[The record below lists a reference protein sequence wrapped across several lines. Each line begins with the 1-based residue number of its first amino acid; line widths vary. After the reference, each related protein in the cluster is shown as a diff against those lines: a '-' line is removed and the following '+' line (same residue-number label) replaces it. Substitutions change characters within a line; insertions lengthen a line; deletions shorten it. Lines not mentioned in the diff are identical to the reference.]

1 MNPLNAS
8 LHCTGQEIRDCQNIA
23 TMIID
28 PDGKGLRDY
37 WMKEGFAWLSTAL
50 LHVLYRRHREGG
62 GTACLADVNAVLSGI
77 GADADGDET
86 DDGGDRF
93 LDLLRDMAAFEHGD
107 PVIDAEVRRGAH
119 RMMLK
124 AVQERS
130 GVHSSAITGMAL
142 FADPIIARNT
152 ASSSFAVADLM
163 HGDKP
168 AALYLMVPP
177 SDIDRLRPLIRILM
191 CLVLR
196 RLTESMAFEDGA
208 PVKHY
213 THRLLL
219 MLDEFTAVG
228 KLDVMEKG
236 LAYMAGYGLKAVLIV
251 QDIAQLHQ
259 TYGKDE
265 SLTGNCHIRVAF
277 APNRL
282 GTAEHLSRLAGKATI
297 VQARRSRSGRLGE
310 RHSVSDSQAEVAR
323 PLLTADEAL
332 RLGGLRKGWRGRVI
346 PGEALIFA
354 AGSPPMRG
362 VQTLYFQDK
371 TLRRRARLAPPE
383 PPSEPPS
390 APGPP

>member
-1 MNPLNAS
+1 MHKS

-28 PDGKGLRDY
+28 PDGRGLKDY

-77 GADADGDET
+77 GADADGDDE
-86 DDGGDRF
+86 DRF

-191 CLVLR
+191 SLVLR

-228 KLDVMEKG
+228 KLDVMEKW

-282 GTAEHLSRLAGKATI
+282 ETAEHLSRLAGKTTI

-362 VQTLYFQDK
+362 VQTLYFQDR

-383 PPSEPPS
+383 PPSKPTPETGHDP
-390 APGPP
+390 